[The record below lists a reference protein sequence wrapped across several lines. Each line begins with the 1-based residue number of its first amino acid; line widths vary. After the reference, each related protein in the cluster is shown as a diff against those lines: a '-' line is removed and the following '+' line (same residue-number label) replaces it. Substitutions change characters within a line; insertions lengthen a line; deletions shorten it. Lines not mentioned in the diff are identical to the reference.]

1 MTDEWVHLN
10 FEKRIT
16 RLEYLAYLIA
26 VLSAANFAGVRV
38 FDAISL
44 FPHP

>member
-1 MTDEWVHLN
+1 MRDEQVHLD

-26 VLSAANFAGVRV
+26 SLSAANFAGVRV
-38 FDAISL
+38 FDAIYL
-44 FPHP
+44 LPHP